1 MRKRKSYKRETVE
14 STNTTK
20 NVVSINP
27 YLIQCENRITGQ
39 KRIYDVTSLKE
50 LKNEGISLYMAGYLQ
65 QKCSKSSSIRG
76 YKSSLNLFLS
86 FLTNNNIDNLSQIN
100 YETLVKYKY
109 FINDKYDEKTI
120 NRTKNGKFAQSF
132 DFLNYVRTLEGL
144 KLSEDVLNGD
154 YPKNF
159 EIKGKSAVEKDLEH
173 NNKSYTDEQFS
184 LYLQKAVEIICN
196 EKSNHHDKVT
206 AFMIVISFA
215 SGANGDVILQLTDK
229 DLNLLANDFD
239 YLDLTKHKSRKGV
252 GGAPIKITLKN
263 YNFYDI
269 KLSEMAL
276 IIKES
281 KENYRNEFNHEIFKD
296 LLFIYP
302 RLRKG
307 VATSRWSALNANAA
321 PAQVTRLFTRYDTS
335 LETTFTFGK
344 SRKYFERKI
353 QSITGDST
361 ITSSLLG
368 HSRAVANKNY
378 LNTSASI
385 ESHQKLAL
393 TQDVIEGFSKNDQT
407 DNFVKYQQLLNLF
420 NLDLTKAI
428 ELANKDFPIEEVIK
442 NAQKEDV

>member
-1 MRKRKSYKRETVE
+1 MRKRKSYKRENIEET
-14 STNTTK
+14 TTTK
-20 NVVSINP
+20 NVISINP
-27 YLIQCENRITGQ
+27 YLIQCENKNTGQ
-39 KRIYDVTSLKE
+39 KSIYDATSLKE
-50 LKNEGISLYMAGYLQ
+50 SGNDTISLYIANLLQ
-65 QKCSKSSSIRG
+65 EKWSRSPAIRGMKSSFKI
-76 YKSSLNLFLS
+76 FLD
-86 FLTNNNIDNLSQIN
+86 FLTSIDIYDIEKIN
-100 YETLVKYKY
+100 YEILLKYKY
-109 FINDKYDEKTI
+109 FIDDKYDN
-120 NRTKNGKFAQSF
+120 NRTKSSKYSHSF
-132 DFLNYVRTLEGL
+132 DFLNYLRTLEGI

-159 EIKGKSAVEKDLEH
+159 EIKGKSAVEKDMEN

-184 LYLQKAVEIICN
+184 LYLKKAVEIICN

-215 SGANGDVILQLTDK
+215 SGANGDVILQLTDN
-229 DLNLLANDFD
+229 DLDLLAVDFD

-269 KLSEMAL
+269 KVSEMAL

-281 KENYRNEFNHEIFKD
+281 KENYRIEFNHEIFKD

-353 QSITGDST
+353 QSITEDST

-393 TQDVIEGFSKNDQT
+393 TQDVIEGFSKNEQT

-428 ELANKDFPIEEVIK
+428 ELANKGFPIEEVIK